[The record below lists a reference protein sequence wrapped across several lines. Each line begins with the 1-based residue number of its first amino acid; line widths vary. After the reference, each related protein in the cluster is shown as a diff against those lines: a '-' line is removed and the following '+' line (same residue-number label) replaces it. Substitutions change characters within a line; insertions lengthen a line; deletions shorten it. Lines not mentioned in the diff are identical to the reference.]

1 MKPDMLDT
9 PLLPNFSL
17 RLMYDFLTREG
28 FDAEQARRIAALER
42 DLFSP
47 GAATVPGRA
56 EVAMQTAL
64 VEVTGYRPDLWL
76 KLGQHYS
83 MTAFGCLGMAMMTSA
98 NLNDY
103 YMLPFRRA
111 LTYNL
116 CASRP
121 LRLDGKTTGVE
132 LDTSEVPPE
141 ILDFSLMQ
149 GLGAIMRLYGEFI
162 GKPFPFSYI
171 RLPVPE
177 PDCELPSLKGVPVS
191 FGRKRM
197 SLYWSE
203 ETSRLPFQNAD
214 PVMHRM
220 LVEHLQTYLESYAV
234 AGDLITRVTDL
245 IDADVA
251 NSPTVEAIANKL
263 GMTPRTLQR
272 RLAEHEQTFRSV
284 FERVRR
290 NRSVNLLLS
299 TDLPITEIAQR
310 TGFADLTSFE
320 HAFRRWTGESPRRFR
335 ESAHNSAC

>member
-1 MKPDMLDT
+1 MLDT

-17 RLMYDFLTREG
+17 RLMYDFLAREG
-28 FDAEQARRIAALER
+28 FDPERARRIAALDR

-47 GAATVPGRA
+47 GVAAVPGRA
-56 EVAMQTAL
+56 EIAMQRAL
-64 VEVTGYRPDLWL
+64 VDVTGYRPDLWL
-76 KLGQHYS
+76 KLGQHYGIA
-83 MTAFGCLGMAMMTSA
+83 AFGCLGLAMVTCA

-103 YMLPFRRA
+103 FALPFRRA
-111 LTYNL
+111 LNYNL
-116 CASRP
+116 CAGRP
-121 LRLDGKTTGVE
+121 LRLDGETTGVE

-141 ILDFSLMQ
+141 IHDFSLML
-149 GLGAIMRLYGEFI
+149 GLGAVIRLYGEFI
-162 GKPFPFSYI
+162 GRPFPFAYI

-177 PDCELPSLKGVPVS
+177 PDYDLPALKGVPVS

-197 SLYWSE
+197 SFYWSE
-203 ETSRLPFQNAD
+203 EASRLPFQNAD
-214 PVMHRM
+214 PLMHRM

-234 AGDLITRVTDL
+234 ANDLITRVTDL

-251 NSPTVEAIANKL
+251 NSPTVETIANKL

-272 RLAEHEQTFRSV
+272 RLSDHEQTFRGV

-290 NRSVNLLLS
+290 NRAVNLLLS

-320 HAFRRWTGESPRRFR
+320 HAFRRWTGDPPRRFR
-335 ESAHNSAC
+335 ESAYNSAG